1 MGRSTSIEQRSG
13 ASPMAVV
20 AAAIGW
26 LLLAVMTVGRM
37 RDDLTTTL
45 HRDEAIAWTYA
56 NLPLTEIPGALEF
69 DVNPPVYFLA
79 LHTWLTGGGSG
90 EVYLRGLSVVAM
102 LVAAGVAFDA
112 FAFDGHMWLIEGGH
126 VVSFIDGPDAVT
138 EVIAPKEL
146 ALPKRGR
153 VRALDLAG
161 SAECEVDARGTV
173 LYRMAYQVETC
184 TAGRYVREAED
195 LLASA
200 RSGHLYREGDA
211 VGTGRA
217 FSYAVPEPK
226 GRGLLVHAW
235 HGFPA
240 DHTILRTQTL
250 IERV

>member
-1 MGRSTSIEQRSG
+1 MMDDRPQQT
-13 ASPMAVV
+13 AVS
-20 AAAIGW
+20 
-26 LLLAVMTVGRM
+26 
-37 RDDLTTTL
+37 DLRL
-45 HRDEAIAWTYA
+45 
-56 NLPLTEIPGALEF
+56 
-69 DVNPPVYFLA
+69 
-79 LHTWLTGGGSG
+79 S
-90 EVYLRGLSVVAM
+90 VYLRALHPEFFDIRAGLT
-102 LVAAGVAFDA
+102 FEA
-112 FAFDGHMWLIEGGH
+112 FAFDGQMWLIEGGN

-138 EVIAPKEL
+138 EVIAPKDL

-211 VGTGRA
+211 VGAGRA

-250 IERV
+250 MERV